1 LYANDNYEECI
12 SILNQD
18 SLVDGVV
25 IRNQNING
33 SQVETLKTKNKDV
46 YIFEMRSPKGIK
58 SALKKHPTGI
68 ISDDLRAAII
78 QRRKF

>member
-1 LYANDNYEECI
+1 VEGI
-12 SILNQD
+12 
-18 SLVDGVV
+18 V
-25 IRNQNING
+25 IRNQNINS
-33 SQVETLKTKNKDV
+33 SQVETLKSMNIGV

-78 QRRKF
+78 QRRK